1 MMAKRK
7 IRRGDEVLV
16 IAGKERGKT
25 GRVLQILTDR
35 DRVLVEGVNM
45 VTKHI
50 KPRMGVRQQ
59 GQRIQQEASL
69 HISNVKL
76 IQSNY
81 TEPST
86 QFRNRDE

>member
-1 MMAKRK
+1 MAKRK

-81 TEPST
+81 TEPGT